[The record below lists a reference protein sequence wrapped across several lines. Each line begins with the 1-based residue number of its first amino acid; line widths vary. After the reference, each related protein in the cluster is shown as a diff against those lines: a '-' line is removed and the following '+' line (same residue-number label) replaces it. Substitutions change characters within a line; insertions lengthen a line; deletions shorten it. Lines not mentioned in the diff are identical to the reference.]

1 MHCELHYNC
10 TRNNAT
16 LVRGREA
23 QGGGGWVLL
32 LTSDLH
38 RDLDVAW
45 LSLVTILRLIS
56 AILSPHEAPLVTERG
71 MRGWSKIIVHH

>member
-10 TRNNAT
+10 TLYNAT
-16 LVRGREA
+16 LVRGWGQEEGR
-23 QGGGGWVLL
+23 VLL

-45 LSLVTILRLIS
+45 LSLEPRLIS
-56 AILSPHEAPLVTERG
+56 AILSTHEAPLVTE
-71 MRGWSKIIVHH
+71 